1 MSGAKLSRD
10 RFEHQYECHQK
21 VDGLEYVL
29 GKSCSLFMV
38 QAIGRHSVCVSDRIL
53 INKKKRK
60 KLLNKVYF

>member
-10 RFEHQYECHQK
+10 RFEHHYECHQK

-53 INKKKRK
+53 INK
-60 KLLNKVYF
+60 